1 MSLTTQQE
9 QVLALLSAGATIA
22 DAAQS
27 AGIHRNT
34 IHNWLRS
41 APEFQQA
48 LDQARQAKALY
59 WQEQAEQLAPEAL
72 ATIRTL
78 MTDPKTPP
86 ATRLRAA
93 QIILNLVTNPPAKPL
108 KSVHKLAQSIPET
121 NRFQE
126 VPEDGQD
133 ASRGGEGA
141 SACGLGPEPQSE
153 KVHNSALASAVARRE
168 RQLPYRRPNPK
179 IGRNELCPC
188 GSGKK
193 FKRCCVEKIGF
204 VPVKAPEAA

>member
-9 QVLALLSAGATIA
+9 QVLALVSAGSTIA

-41 APEFQQA
+41 APDFQHA
-48 LDQARQAKALY
+48 LGQARQAKALY
-59 WQEQAEQLAPEAL
+59 WQEQAEALAADAL

-78 MTDPKTPP
+78 MTDPKTPA

-93 QIILNLVTNPPAKPL
+93 QIILNLATNAPKTMPKN
-108 KSVHKLAQSIPET
+108 VHKFAQA
-121 NRFQE
+121 
-126 VPEDGQD
+126 D
-133 ASRGGEGA
+133 
-141 SACGLGPEPQSE
+141 LEPQFLQQLPELPEGGAGVPACDDVHSTE
-153 KVHNSALASAVARRE
+153 PENVHNSAQAE
-168 RQLPYRRPNPK
+168 GQQQPYRRPTPK

-188 GSGKK
+188 GSGRK
-193 FKRCCVEKIGF
+193 FKRCCLEKIGF
-204 VPVKAPEAA
+204 VPSTALSAA